1 MQETNELSIT
11 PTLSPSY
18 EVYTV
23 YAGRVLCQICFTGY
37 LKKKVKREKPDKIS
51 NIEHFKETALHWK
64 NCSYEYKRVYA
75 LVDWKKREKMT
86 HKAGKEH
93 CFRKVFLFQKR
104 KKLQRKHVFLMTLM
118 KTLF

>member
-23 YAGRVLCQICFTGY
+23 YTGRVLCQICFTGY
-37 LKKKVKREKPDKIS
+37 LKKKVKREKPDKTS

-64 NCSYEYKRVYA
+64 NCSYNTKAYMH
-75 LVDWKKREKMT
+75 LLIGKK
-86 HKAGKEH
+86 GK
-93 CFRKVFLFQKR
+93 K
-104 KKLQRKHVFLMTLM
+104 
-118 KTLF
+118 

>member
-1 MQETNELSIT
+1 MQKTNELNIT

-23 YAGRVLCQICFTGY
+23 YTGRVLCQMCFTGY

-75 LVDWKKREKMT
+75 LVDWKKGEKTT
-86 HKAGKEH
+86 HKACKG
-93 CFRKVFLFQKR
+93 
-104 KKLQRKHVFLMTLM
+104 
-118 KTLF
+118 TLF